1 MKRLSKI
8 FILIKTCLSGTF
20 FFVVKLIMSKKQKLI
35 VFNKVN
41 KNTLMQHLNIEFID
55 IGKDFLKAKMPIN
68 SKVHQPDKVLHGG
81 ATVALAESVGSAA
94 SYIFINPITHTIRGL
109 EISANHVRSAK
120 NGNIY
125 ATARPIHIGKKT
137 HLWEIKVIDENDM
150 LISHCK
156 LTNIVIEKK

>member
-8 FILIKTCLSGTF
+8 LNLIKTCLSGTF

-35 VFNKVN
+35 IFNKVN
-41 KNTLMQHLNIEFID
+41 KNTLMQYLNIEYID

-68 SKVHQPDKVLHGG
+68 SKVHQPDKFLHGG

-94 SYIFINPITHTIRGL
+94 SYIHINPLTHTIRGL

-120 NGNIY
+120 KGNVY
-125 ATARPIHIGKKT
+125 ATARSIHIGKKT
-137 HLWEIKVIDENDM
+137 HLWEIKVIDDDDK

-156 LTNIVIEKK
+156 LTTIVVKKK

>member
-1 MKRLSKI
+1 
-8 FILIKTCLSGTF
+8 
-20 FFVVKLIMSKKQKLI
+20 MSKKQQLI

-68 SKVHQPDKVLHGG
+68 SNVHQPDKVLHGG

-120 NGNIY
+120 KGNIY

>member
-35 VFNKVN
+35 IFNKVN

-68 SKVHQPDKVLHGG
+68 SKVHQPDKLLHGG

-109 EISANHVRSAK
+109 EISANHVR
-120 NGNIY
+120 
-125 ATARPIHIGKKT
+125 
-137 HLWEIKVIDENDM
+137 
-150 LISHCK
+150 
-156 LTNIVIEKK
+156 

>member
-8 FILIKTCLSGTF
+8 LNLIITCLSGTF

-35 VFNKVN
+35 IFNKVN
-41 KNTLMQHLNIEFID
+41 KNTLMQHLNIEYID

-68 SKVHQPDKVLHGG
+68 SKVHQPDKFLHGG

-94 SYIFINPITHTIRGL
+94 SYIHINPLTHTIRGL

-120 NGNIY
+120 KGNVY
-125 ATARPIHIGKKT
+125 ATARSIHIGKKT
-137 HLWEIKVIDENDM
+137 HLWEIKVIDDDNK

-156 LTNIVIEKK
+156 LTTIVVKKK

>member
-1 MKRLSKI
+1 
-8 FILIKTCLSGTF
+8 
-20 FFVVKLIMSKKQKLI
+20 MSKKQKLI

-120 NGNIY
+120 K
-125 ATARPIHIGKKT
+125 R
-137 HLWEIKVIDENDM
+137 
-150 LISHCK
+150 
-156 LTNIVIEKK
+156 

>member
-1 MKRLSKI
+1 LKRLSKI
-8 FILIKTCLSGTF
+8 LNLIITCLSGTF

-35 VFNKVN
+35 IFNKVN
-41 KNTLMQHLNIEFID
+41 KNTLMQHLNIEYID

-68 SKVHQPDKVLHGG
+68 SKVHQPDKFLHGG

-94 SYIFINPITHTIRGL
+94 SYIHINPLTHTIRGL

-120 NGNIY
+120 KGNVY
-125 ATARPIHIGKKT
+125 ATARSIHIGKKT
-137 HLWEIKVIDENDM
+137 HLWEIKVIDDDNK

-156 LTNIVIEKK
+156 LTTIVVKKK

>member
-1 MKRLSKI
+1 LKRLSKI

-109 EISANHVRSAK
+109 EISANHVR
-120 NGNIY
+120 
-125 ATARPIHIGKKT
+125 PIHIGKKT